1 MNKIRIGVRNPGS
14 WLPNIAVLVIPVSD
28 KTGNALI
35 EAFKAAKALLVVKG
49 EIAWAE
55 RIVCEWR

>member
-1 MNKIRIGVRNPGS
+1 MNKIRIGVRNPGA
-14 WLPNIAVLVIPVSD
+14 LFPNLGVLVIPVSG

-35 EAFKAAKALLVVKG
+35 EAFKAAKVLLVTKNEVV
-49 EIAWAE
+49 WAE